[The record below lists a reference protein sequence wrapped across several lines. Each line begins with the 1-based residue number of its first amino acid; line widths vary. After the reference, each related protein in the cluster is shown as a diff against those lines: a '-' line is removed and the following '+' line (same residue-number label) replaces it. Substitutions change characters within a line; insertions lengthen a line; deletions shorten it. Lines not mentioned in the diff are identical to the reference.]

1 MKIKLMIKIIILN
14 FTFLSCILHFNLFA
28 GTCSNDFI
36 ENRKP
41 ALPFV
46 PFPMKDPDT
55 GKSLFPNDTITLQDR
70 DNKSYQVK
78 AIDFFNQINSMEY
91 SLNQW
96 GYSLRD
102 PDGSYNLSSLDM
114 CSKLLDQQKDAIQKA
129 LISDPVNQMS
139 TYDEWKKHIED
150 TYNIY
155 KSAIPSFD
163 DLARYGNTEKF
174 DDYITTVKAFDVPR
188 AIIKKP
194 QLGSFR
200 KEKNWSFEK
209 GEKSK
214 FYISGNAGYKI
225 SAGTSGVFSDAHAG
239 LNGAVLGVWDGSIAE
254 ANAIANAPS
263 AENGKLSV
271 SANIFGKTLFALNQD
286 LGKLGYKDEKTLFDT
301 PVNYETS
308 VRFAIGPIPVR
319 LAAGIRGNNVMKWG
333 IEIVPLEL
341 QTYLQHYAG
350 IDAYASAAVDIY
362 VAGVGVTGRLL
373 LIAVNTQVSAGAYVD
388 FSDQPSL
395 KLQLVG
401 TTELDAL
408 NGDLRVYV
416 YAYIPTWKFWKGF
429 LERKEWSTTLAS
441 FSGYQLKGNIFDY
454 EARLTPTGF
463 SAKGDLSVDDVSE
476 QLDIDKS
483 LKREDK
489 ILTLENKT
497 QEKLN
502 ETFNSIVTDL
512 KSDNNLNILKDE
524 IIYSEAEKSMDN
536 AMNDFASELG
546 KWTGQNI

>member
-1 MKIKLMIKIIILN
+1 MKNNVVMKYIL
-14 FTFLSCILHFNLFA
+14 LSFSFALCFFNHNLYA

-41 ALPFV
+41 TLPFV
-46 PFPMKDPDT
+46 PFPMKDPET
-55 GKSLFPNDTITLQDR
+55 GKSLLPNDIITLQDKN
-70 DNKSYQVK
+70 NKSYQVK
-78 AIDFFNQINSMEY
+78 AIDFFNQINSLEY
-91 SLNQW
+91 SLNLW

-129 LISDPVNQMS
+129 FITDPANKMS
-139 TYDEWKKHIED
+139 TYEEWKKNIENI
-150 TYNIY
+150 YNVY

-163 DLARYGNTEKF
+163 DLSRYGDNSKF
-174 DDYITTVKAFDVPR
+174 DDFITTVQAFDVPR

-194 QLGSFR
+194 QLRSFQ

-209 GEKSK
+209 GQKSK
-214 FYISGNAGYKI
+214 FYIAGNAGYKI
-225 SAGTSGVFSDAHAG
+225 SAGTSGVFSDARAG
-239 LNGAVLGVWDGSIAE
+239 LNGAVLGVWDGSIAD

-271 SANIFGKTLFALNQD
+271 TANVFGKTLFASNQD

-341 QTYLQHYAG
+341 QTYLHHYAG

-362 VAGVGVTGRLL
+362 VAGAGVTGRLL
-373 LIAVNTQVSAGAYVD
+373 LIAVNTQVSASAYVD
-388 FSDQPSL
+388 FTDQPSL

-416 YAYIPTWKFWKGF
+416 YAYLPTWKFWKRF

-454 EARLTPTGF
+454 SATLTPTGF

-476 QLDIDKS
+476 ELDINKG

-489 ILTLENKT
+489 ILSLENKT

-502 ETFNSIVTDL
+502 ETFNAIVTDL
-512 KSDNNLNILKDE
+512 KSDSNLNILKDE
-524 IIYSEAEKSMDN
+524 VIYSEAEKSMDN
-536 AMNDFASELG
+536 AMNDFALELG

>member
-1 MKIKLMIKIIILN
+1 MRINVIIKYILLSFSFTLN
-14 FTFLSCILHFNLFA
+14 FFHLNSHA
-28 GTCSNDFI
+28 GTCSDSFI

-41 ALPFV
+41 ELPFV
-46 PFPMKDPDT
+46 PFPMKDPET
-55 GKSLFPNDTITLQDR
+55 GKSLLPNDTITLQDR
-70 DNKSYQVK
+70 DGKNYQVK

-91 SLNQW
+91 SLTKW

-102 PDGSYNLSSLDM
+102 PDGSYNLSSLDI
-114 CSKLLDQQKDAIQKA
+114 CSKLLDQQKDAIQKGLKA
-129 LISDPVNQMS
+129 DPANRMS
-139 TYDEWKKHIED
+139 TYDEWKKNIED
-150 TYNIY
+150 AYNIY

-163 DLARYGNTEKF
+163 DLARYGDKAKF
-174 DDYITTVKAFDVPR
+174 DDFITTVQAFDVPR
-188 AIIKKP
+188 PIIKKP
-194 QLGSFR
+194 QLKSFK

-209 GEKSK
+209 GQKSK
-214 FYISGNAGYKI
+214 FYVGGNAGYKI

-239 LNGAVLGVWDGSIAE
+239 LNGAILGVWDGNIAD

-286 LGKLGYKDEKTLFDT
+286 LGKLGYKAEKTLFDT
-301 PVNYETS
+301 PVNYEAST
-308 VRFAIGPIPVR
+308 RFTIGPIPVR

-341 QTYLQHYAG
+341 QTYLHHYAG

-373 LIAVNTQVSAGAYVD
+373 LVAVTTQVSAGAYVD
-388 FSDQPSL
+388 FNDQPSL

-401 TTELDAL
+401 TTELNAL

-416 YAYIPTWKFWKGF
+416 YAYLPTWKFWKGF

-441 FSGYQLKGNIFDY
+441 FSGYNLKGNIFDY
-454 EARLTPTGF
+454 SAALTPTGF

-476 QLDIDKS
+476 QLDIDNS
-483 LKREDK
+483 LKRDEK
-489 ILTLENKT
+489 ILSLENKT
-497 QEKLN
+497 QQKLN
-502 ETFNSIVTDL
+502 ETFNSIVSDL
-512 KSDNNLNILKDE
+512 KSDNNLKILKDE
-524 IIYSEAEKSMDN
+524 VIYSEAEKSMDN
-536 AMNDFASELG
+536 AIHDFTAELER
-546 KWTGQNI
+546 WTGQNI